1 MIMQLLVISS
11 TTKNAGR
18 WAARALLTSPAT
30 RRGAGY
36 AIRPLLVATPFS
48 SRFQS
53 SAPDRDSQWMAA
65 TVQATDRIGDHIDTN
80 HDDEEEEDDEDLDS
94 ILDSVLASD
103 DDDDEEGADDFTDP
117 KFLSITNPRWTR
129 LGLDPKVIDILSEKG
144 ITKFTPVQAEAFV
157 PVIAGRHVIGRSR
170 TGTGKTLAFGLPS
183 LTRLLNI
190 LKENGT
196 MDSRGQ
202 LRKGRKVSM
211 VVLCP
216 TRELA
221 RQVQEELAEV
231 ARPLG
236 LFTEVFHGGVSY
248 DPQSRALYN
257 GLDVL
262 VGTPGRVI
270 DHLNRGNLDLS
281 ECNIVVLDEAD
292 EMLNMGFAED
302 VETILDGVGSKNAEK
317 TQCLLFSATTPS
329 WVKEIGRKYQENVLS
344 IDATAGQ
351 TGARTATTVRHV
363 AIQLPPG
370 KESKMA
376 ILEDIIAVEISKDK
390 DDDVEILDNPIAA
403 AAAMKKSKSSGAMQQ
418 KIFGKTIVFT
428 QTKREADELVSGGI
442 FKSLT
447 AQALHG
453 DVGQK
458 QRDSTLAAFRQGAFN
473 VLVATDVAAR
483 GIDIQDV
490 DLVIQ
495 FDPPRDVDT
504 YVHRSGRTGRAGNK
518 GVSVL
523 LFNGNQ
529 SRDIVRIE
537 RDLGHGF
544 KFELAGPP
552 TVEAALNAA
561 AKTSAIAC
569 RGIPDET
576 SQYFK
581 DAAKELLAG
590 SETAE
595 DIVARCLAAI
605 SRRATTVQSRSL
617 LTGELGFSTV
627 EMSNTEGRPVTP
639 RDVMFTVGKLS
650 RLSQEDSELAF
661 ESAVGKIQHNADAG
675 TAIFDMDVEDAKRLV
690 EFSKD
695 IKAGG
700 AKFTLLKELEV
711 ERDHNFGRP
720 ERRGNSG
727 GGRSSYQGRGGGS
740 VSYAGRD
747 GGRDNRF
754 SRGSTSSYQGG
765 GGSGSSRF
773 NRGGDRNS
781 GADSRYPRSEGS
793 SRGGPK
799 KSRAGGDDSKGG
811 YKRRYSSAPGSSRDD
826 GW

>member
-1 MIMQLLVISS
+1 M
-11 TTKNAGR
+11 
-18 WAARALLTSPAT
+18 
-30 RRGAGY
+30 
-36 AIRPLLVATPFS
+36 
-48 SRFQS
+48 
-53 SAPDRDSQWMAA
+53 
-65 TVQATDRIGDHIDTN
+65 
-80 HDDEEEEDDEDLDS
+80 
-94 ILDSVLASD
+94 
-103 DDDDEEGADDFTDP
+103 
-117 KFLSITNPRWTR
+117 
-129 LGLDPKVIDILSEKG
+129 
-144 ITKFTPVQAEAFV
+144 
-157 PVIAGRHVIGRSR
+157 
-170 TGTGKTLAFGLPS
+170 
-183 LTRLLNI
+183 
-190 LKENGT
+190 
-196 MDSRGQ
+196 
-202 LRKGRKVSM
+202 
-211 VVLCP
+211 
-216 TRELA
+216 
-221 RQVQEELAEV
+221 
-231 ARPLG
+231 
-236 LFTEVFHGGVSY
+236 
-248 DPQSRALYN
+248 
-257 GLDVL
+257 
-262 VGTPGRVI
+262 
-270 DHLNRGNLDLS
+270 
-281 ECNIVVLDEAD
+281 
-292 EMLNMGFAED
+292 
-302 VETILDGVGSKNAEK
+302 
-317 TQCLLFSATTPS
+317 
-329 WVKEIGRKYQENVLS
+329 KEIGRKYQENVLS

-351 TGARTATTVRHV
+351 TGARTATTVRHL

-370 KESKMA
+370 KDSKMA

-390 DDDVEILDNPIAA
+390 DDDEEILDNPIAA

-523 LFNGNQ
+523 LFNANQ

-581 DAAKELLAG
+581 EAAKDLLAG
-590 SETAE
+590 SDSAE

-650 RLSQEDSELAF
+650 RLSQEDSEYSF

-690 EFSKD
+690 EFSKG

-711 ERDHNFGRP
+711 ERDQNFGRP
-720 ERRGNSG
+720 ERRSSSGG
-727 GGRSSYQGRGGGS
+727 GGRSSYQGRGGSASPYG
-740 VSYAGRD
+740 GRD
-747 GGRDNRF
+747 GGRDSRF
-754 SRGSTSSYQGG
+754 SRSSTSSYQERGS
-765 GGSGSSRF
+765 SGSSRF
-773 NRGGDRNS
+773 NRGGDRNGGS
-781 GADSRYPRSEGS
+781 DSRSPRSDSG
-793 SRGGPK
+793 SRGSFNKG
-799 KSRAGGDDSKGG
+799 RAGGDDSKGG